1 MADPSL
7 IFDIKRYAI
16 NDGPGIRITIFFK
29 GCPLSCAWCHN
40 PEGMSRK
47 VQKMYTENKCIGAL
61 ECIKICPEAA
71 LELTAGGIITDV
83 KKCTLCGDCADVCP
97 TKAIEMSGEEMS
109 LDRIMAIIRK
119 ETLLMDQSKGG
130 VTFSGGEPL
139 HHLRFLMALL
149 EACGREGIHR
159 CVDTT
164 GFANEKVL
172 MEVAQKTDLFLY
184 DLKMMDSTKHKKY
197 TGVPNEKIL
206 NNLIALSASGA
217 EIIIRIPLIAGVN
230 DDKKNLQQ
238 SAAFIAALP
247 RRVKRVQILPYHRTA
262 AKKYE
267 KLGEAYQYGNMKEPT
282 AEIQD
287 YCLALFKGYGIEV
300 EIGG

>member
-1 MADPSL
+1 
-7 IFDIKRYAI
+7 
-16 NDGPGIRITIFFK
+16 
-29 GCPLSCAWCHN
+29 
-40 PEGMSRK
+40 MSRK

-61 ECIKICPEAA
+61 ECIKICPEGA
-71 LELTAGGIITDV
+71 LELTTAGIVTDV

-109 LDRIMAIIRK
+109 LDGIMAIIRK

-139 HHLRFLMALL
+139 HHHRFLMDLL

-172 MEVAQKTDLFLY
+172 MDVAEKADLFLY
-184 DLKMMDSTKHKKY
+184 DLKMMDSVKHKKY

-206 NNLIALSASGA
+206 NNLIALSATGA

-230 DDKKNLQQ
+230 DDIKNLQQ
-238 SAAFIAALP
+238 SAAFIASLP
-247 RRVKRVQILPYHRTA
+247 KSVQRVQILPFHHA
-262 AKKYE
+262 ASKKYE
-267 KLGEAYQYGNMKEPT
+267 KLGEIYKSGDMKEPSK
-282 AEIQD
+282 EVLD
-287 YCLALFKGYGIEV
+287 YCIALFKGYGIGV